1 LEASICKAFNGD
13 AIVDLLRVINN
24 EADGSLLAVREGINL
39 EEKELTFW
47 RSAVYGSLGL
57 ICFLGLWEL
66 AIRFNLI
73 DPYFLPPPSKIFF
86 RAIQMTTGPEAVL
99 INDIRISAS
108 RVLTGFLL
116 SVLAGVPFGLVM
128 GVSPVVRA
136 ALNPIISIIR
146 PLPALSW
153 IPLSMLWLGIDEQ
166 QKYAIVFM
174 GCFASILVYTI
185 DATMRVD
192 PVLRR
197 AARNL
202 GASDFQVIRYVIL
215 PGALPDILSGL
226 KVVLAIAWT
235 CVISA
240 EMVGANSGLGFRI
253 WTAKEWSDTGQV
265 LVGMI
270 SISVTV
276 LILDIA
282 FRGLEKIILPW
293 QRKVSGT

>member
-1 LEASICKAFNGD
+1 M
-13 AIVDLLRVINN
+13 
-24 EADGSLLAVREGINL
+24 
-39 EEKELTFW
+39 EEKELNIWSFF
-47 RSAVYGSLGL
+47 VLGSVGL
-57 ICFLGLWEL
+57 FAFLALWEGFV
-66 AIRFNLI
+66 RFGVI
-73 DPYFLPPPSKIFF
+73 DPYFLPSPSRIVQK
-86 RAIQMTTGPEAVL
+86 AVQMTAGKDAVL
-99 INDIRISAS
+99 LHDIRVSAT

-116 SVLAGVPFGLVM
+116 SALVGVPFGLVM
-128 GVSPVVRA
+128 GMSAAVRA
-136 ALNPIISIIR
+136 LLSPIISIIR

-174 GCFASILVYTI
+174 GCFASILVYTT

-192 PVLRR
+192 QTLRR
-197 AARNL
+197 AAMNL
-202 GASDFQVIRYVIL
+202 GASRFQVMRHVTL

-276 LILDIA
+276 LILDIL
-282 FRGLEKIILPW
+282 FRGLERLLLPW
-293 QRKVSGT
+293 RRREVGT

>member
-1 LEASICKAFNGD
+1 
-13 AIVDLLRVINN
+13 
-24 EADGSLLAVREGINL
+24 L

-66 AIRFNLI
+66 AIRFHLI

-86 RAIQMTTGPEAVL
+86 RAVRMTTGPEAVL

>member
-1 LEASICKAFNGD
+1 
-13 AIVDLLRVINN
+13 
-24 EADGSLLAVREGINL
+24 L
-39 EEKELTFW
+39 EEKELDLW
-47 RSAVYGSLGL
+47 SLLVIGSLGL
-57 ICFLGLWEL
+57 LAFIGIWEACVRLG
-66 AIRFNLI
+66 LI
-73 DPYFLPPPSKIFF
+73 DPFFLPAPSSVAS
-86 RAIQMTTGPEAVL
+86 RAVSMMAGRDAVL
-99 INDIRISAS
+99 PHDIRISA
-108 RVLTGFLL
+108 TG
-116 SVLAGVPFGLVM
+116 VLAGFALSAMVGVPSGLVM
-128 GVSPVVRA
+128 GMSPLVRA
-136 ALNPIISIIR
+136 ALNPVVSIIR

-153 IPLSMLWLGIDEQ
+153 IPLSMLWLGIGEQ

-174 GCFASILVYTI
+174 GCFASILVYTT

-192 PVLRR
+192 PDLRR

-202 GASDFQVIRYVIL
+202 GASGFQVMRHVVL

-276 LILDIA
+276 LFLDIL
-282 FRGLEKIILPW
+282 FRGIERLLLPW
-293 QRKVSGT
+293 RRRASGT

>member
-1 LEASICKAFNGD
+1 MEDRAFGLWRSVVMGAVGLLLFIGSWEA
-13 AIVDLLRVINN
+13 
-24 EADGSLLAVREGINL
+24 AVR
-39 EEKELTFW
+39 
-47 RSAVYGSLGL
+47 LG
-57 ICFLGLWEL
+57 
-66 AIRFNLI
+66 LI
-73 DPYFLPPPSKIFF
+73 DPYFLPAPSAVVQ
-86 RAIQMTTGPEAVL
+86 RMLEMASGPEAVL
-99 INDIRISAS
+99 WHDIRMSAS

-116 SVLAGVPFGLVM
+116 SALVGVPFGLLM
-128 GVSPVVRA
+128 GMSSNVRA

-174 GCFASILVYTI
+174 GSFASVLVYTT
-185 DATMRVD
+185 DATLRVN
-192 PVLRR
+192 PTLII

-202 GASDFQVIRYVIL
+202 GASPLQVIQHVVL
-215 PGALPDILSGL
+215 PGALPNILSGL

-265 LVGMI
+265 LVGMLCI
-270 SISVTV
+270 SLTV
-276 LILDIA
+276 LLLDIL
-282 FRGLEKIILPW
+282 FRGLERLLLPW
-293 QRKVSGT
+293 QREGRAP

>member
-1 LEASICKAFNGD
+1 
-13 AIVDLLRVINN
+13 
-24 EADGSLLAVREGINL
+24 
-39 EEKELTFW
+39 
-47 RSAVYGSLGL
+47 
-57 ICFLGLWEL
+57 
-66 AIRFNLI
+66 
-73 DPYFLPPPSKIFF
+73 
-86 RAIQMTTGPEAVL
+86 VL
-99 INDIRISAS
+99 
-108 RVLTGFLL
+108 V
-116 SVLAGVPFGLVM
+116 GVPFGLVM
-128 GVSPVVRA
+128 GMSSSVRA
-136 ALNPIISIIR
+136 TLNPIVSMIR

-174 GCFASILVYTI
+174 GCFASILVYTT

-192 PVLRR
+192 PLLRR

-202 GASDFQVIRYVIL
+202 GASQAQVLVHVVL

-270 SISVTV
+270 GISVTV
-276 LILDIA
+276 LVLDIL
-282 FRGLEKIILPW
+282 FRGLERLLLPW
-293 QRKVSGT
+293 QRKGAGT

>member
-1 LEASICKAFNGD
+1 MD
-13 AIVDLLRVINN
+13 D
-24 EADGSLLAVREGINL
+24 
-39 EEKELTFW
+39 KE
-47 RSAVYGSLGL
+47 
-57 ICFLGLWEL
+57 LGLWRMLLVGAIGLL
-66 AIRFNLI
+66 AFLGIWEVVVQVGFI
-73 DPYFLPPPSKIFF
+73 DSFFLPSPSQIMQ
-86 RAIQMTTGPEAVL
+86 RMVQLSTGPDAVL
-99 INDIRISAS
+99 WNDIKMSAT
-108 RVLTGFLL
+108 RVLSGFLL
-116 SVLAGVPFGLVM
+116 SVVVGVPCGLIM
-128 GVSPVVRA
+128 GINPTIRA
-136 ALNPIISIIR
+136 ALNPIVSIIR

-174 GCFASILVYTI
+174 GCFASVLVYTT

-192 PVLRR
+192 NTFAL

-202 GASDFQVIRYVIL
+202 GASRFQVLRFVML
-215 PGALPDILSGL
+215 PAALPNILSGL

-265 LVGMI
+265 LVGML

-276 LILDIA
+276 LLLDIV
-282 FRGLEKIILPW
+282 FRGIERLLVPW
-293 QRKVSGT
+293 ERRSAHE

>member
-1 LEASICKAFNGD
+1 M
-13 AIVDLLRVINN
+13 
-24 EADGSLLAVREGINL
+24 
-39 EEKELTFW
+39 EEKRPNLWF
-47 RSAVYGSLGL
+47 SAVIGSIGF
-57 ICFLGLWEL
+57 ICFIGIWEIL
-66 AIRFNLI
+66 VRTGMI
-73 DPYFLPPPSKIFF
+73 DPYFLPAPSKVIV
-86 RAIQMTTGPEAVL
+86 RAVDMTTGKDAVL
-99 INDIRISAS
+99 LHDIRISAT

-116 SVLAGVPFGLVM
+116 SALIGIPCGLVM
-128 GVSPVVRA
+128 GMNSYIRA
-136 ALNPIISIIR
+136 ALNPIVSIIR

-174 GCFASILVYTI
+174 GCYASILVYTT
-185 DATMRVD
+185 DATMRVN
-192 PVLRR
+192 PILQR

-202 GASDFQVIRYVIL
+202 GASWLQVLQYVTL
-215 PGALPDILSGL
+215 PGALPDIMSGL

-270 SISVTV
+270 SISFTV
-276 LILDIA
+276 LILDVF
-282 FRGLEKIILPW
+282 FRGIERLLLPW
-293 QRKVSGT
+293 QQRVPGT

>member
-1 LEASICKAFNGD
+1 M
-13 AIVDLLRVINN
+13 
-24 EADGSLLAVREGINL
+24 EG
-39 EEKELTFW
+39 KELDFW
-47 RSAVYGSLGL
+47 RIAVTGAVGL
-57 ICFLGLWEL
+57 VAFLGLWEL
-66 AIRFNLI
+66 SVRLGLI
-73 DPYFLPPPSKIFF
+73 DPFFLPAPSQVIY
-86 RAIQMTTGPEAVL
+86 RMGQMATGPDAVL
-99 INDIRISAS
+99 LHDIRMSAS
-108 RVLTGFLL
+108 RVLTGFVI
-116 SVLAGVPFGLVM
+116 SAVVGVPFGLVM
-128 GVSPVVRA
+128 GMSPVVRA

-174 GCFASILVYTI
+174 GCFASVLVYTT
-185 DATMRVD
+185 DATMRVE
-192 PVLRR
+192 PTLIL

-202 GASDFQVIRYVIL
+202 GANRSQVLRHVVL
-215 PGALPDILSGL
+215 PGALPTILSGL

-265 LVGMI
+265 LVGML

-276 LILDIA
+276 LVLDIL
-282 FRGLEKIILPW
+282 FRGLEKLLMPW
-293 QRKVSGT
+293 QKGGAGS

>member
-1 LEASICKAFNGD
+1 
-13 AIVDLLRVINN
+13 
-24 EADGSLLAVREGINL
+24 L
-39 EEKELTFW
+39 EEKELDLW
-47 RSAVYGSLGL
+47 RSAVVGSIGL
-57 ICFLGLWEL
+57 ISFLGLWETL
-66 AIRFNLI
+66 VRIGVI
-73 DPYFLPPPSKIFF
+73 DPFFLPAPSEVAA
-86 RAIQMTTGPEAVL
+86 RALQMTTGKDAVL
-99 INDIRISAS
+99 LHDIRMSAT

-116 SVLAGVPFGLVM
+116 SVVVGVPLGLIM
-128 GVSPVVRA
+128 GMSPIVRA
-136 ALNPIISIIR
+136 ALSPIISIIR

-174 GCFASILVYTI
+174 GCFASILVYTT

-192 PVLRR
+192 PILRR

-202 GASDFQVIRYVIL
+202 GASRAQVLRLVIL

-226 KVVLAIAWT
+226 KVLLAIAWT

-270 SISVTV
+270 GISATV
-276 LILDIA
+276 LVLDIM
-282 FRGLEKIILPW
+282 FRGIERLLLPW
-293 QRKVSGT
+293 RRKAGT

>member
-1 LEASICKAFNGD
+1 MEGGKL
-13 AIVDLLRVINN
+13 
-24 EADGSLLAVREGINL
+24 DGWKIAVCG
-39 EEKELTFW
+39 
-47 RSAVYGSLGL
+47 SAGL
-57 ICFLGLWEL
+57 IIFLGLWEL
-66 AIRFNLI
+66 SVTLGFI
-73 DPYFLPPPSKIFF
+73 DPFFLPAPSQVV
-86 RAIQMTTGPEAVL
+86 RRMGQMAIGPDAVL
-99 INDIRISAS
+99 FHDIKISAT
-108 RVLTGFLL
+108 RVLIGFII
-116 SVLAGVPFGLVM
+116 SAVVGVPLGLVM
-128 GVSPVVRA
+128 GMHPLLRA
-136 ALNPIISIIR
+136 SLNPIISVIR

-174 GCFASILVYTI
+174 GCFASVLVYTT

-192 PVLRR
+192 PTLTL

-202 GASDFQVIRYVIL
+202 GASRFQVLRHVVL
-215 PGALPDILSGL
+215 PGALPTILSGL

-265 LVGMI
+265 LVGML

-276 LILDIA
+276 LILDIL
-282 FRGLEKIILPW
+282 FRGVEKVLMPW
-293 QRKVSGT
+293 QKGGAGS

>member
-1 LEASICKAFNGD
+1 M
-13 AIVDLLRVINN
+13 
-24 EADGSLLAVREGINL
+24 
-39 EEKELTFW
+39 EENKLDIW
-47 RSAVYGSLGL
+47 RAAVYGAAGL
-57 ICFLGLWEL
+57 ICFLGSWEL
-66 AIRFNLI
+66 LVRFGLI
-73 DPYFLPPPSKIFF
+73 DRYFLPAPSEVAHK
-86 RAIQMTTGPEAVL
+86 ALLMATGENAVL
-99 INDIRISAS
+99 LHDVRMSAT

-116 SVLAGVPFGLVM
+116 SGLVGLPM
-128 GVSPVVRA
+128 GLIMGMSAPIRA

-174 GCFASILVYTI
+174 GCFASILVYTT

-192 PVLRR
+192 PLLQR

-202 GASDFQVIRYVIL
+202 GASKAQVIRYVIL
-215 PGALPDILSGL
+215 PGALPDIISGL

-270 SISVTV
+270 SISITV
-276 LILDIA
+276 LLLDILSR
-282 FRGLEKIILPW
+282 FIEKLLLPW
-293 QRKVSGT
+293 RQRETGT